1 MQKPSLREGR
11 RQSQEKRGDRMK
23 LYLTGS
29 VASGKSTLARQIA
42 ARTGIPCHSLDEVV
56 YVPDPGAPSGN
67 RKRPEAE
74 RDALFA
80 EILRQ
85 PQDVLEDTGRACF
98 EEGLRQ
104 ADAIL
109 LLELPLGVRY
119 KRIFTRWLRQ
129 NLGLEPC
136 LYRPGWNMLKA
147 MFRWA
152 GDYDAGRDGTKKRV
166 EPYRE
171 KTVILR
177 SRREISAYLEALP
190 SSGSENA
197 ASPPP

>member
-85 PQDVLEDTGRACF
+85 PHYVMEDTGRACF

-152 GDYDAGRDGTKKRV
+152 GTY
-166 EPYRE
+166 
-171 KTVILR
+171 
-177 SRREISAYLEALP
+177 S
-190 SSGSENA
+190 
-197 ASPPP
+197 